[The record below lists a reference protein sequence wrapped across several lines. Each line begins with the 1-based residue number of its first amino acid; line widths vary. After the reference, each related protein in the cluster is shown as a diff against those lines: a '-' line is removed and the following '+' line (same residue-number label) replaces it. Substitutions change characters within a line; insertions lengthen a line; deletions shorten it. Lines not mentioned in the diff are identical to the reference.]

1 MGLTIVLTTAASAN
15 LKTPCGRSKTLVP
28 SANRFTSHAPE
39 TASSVFP
46 VAMAS
51 EVATLPAV
59 VAFTKNAPT
68 KIAGQMRYP
77 KRSSTA
83 NAIPA
88 GGHTGD
94 ALAFRNAKLNPSLP
108 AMK

>member
-51 EVATLPAV
+51 EVAMFPAV
-59 VAFTKNAPT
+59 VAFTKNAQT
-68 KIAGQMRYP
+68 KIAGQMRYR
-77 KRSSTA
+77 KRSSTD
-83 NAIPA
+83 NAMA
-88 GGHTGD
+88 VGGQSSD
-94 ALAFRNAKLNPSLP
+94 AIAVDNAK
-108 AMK
+108 